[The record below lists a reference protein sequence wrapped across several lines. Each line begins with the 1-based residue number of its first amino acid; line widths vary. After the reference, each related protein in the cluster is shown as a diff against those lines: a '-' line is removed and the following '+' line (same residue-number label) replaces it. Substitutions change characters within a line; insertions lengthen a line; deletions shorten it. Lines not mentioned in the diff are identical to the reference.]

1 MKLIHSIDY
10 APLELFSA
18 NSDYMYVHEELQS
31 MWETKVRMSAEIN
44 TIDESLTAQMK
55 SKIIRSK
62 TF

>member
-18 NSDYMYVHEELQS
+18 NSDFMYVHEDLQP
-31 MWETKVRMSAEIN
+31 MWEAKVRMSAEIN
-44 TIDESLTAQMK
+44 TIDESLTEQLK
-55 SKIIRSK
+55 SKLIRSK